1 MSTPKNL
8 NDVYFDEMEDLWSAN
23 DQMLRHPCEDIHGSF
38 AGIGKPN
45 SRLRQQTRT

>member
-23 DQMLRHPCEDIHGSF
+23 DQMLRVLKKITTS
-38 AGIGKPN
+38 
-45 SRLRQQTRT
+45 ST